1 MKYIIDDARLKSVF
15 ANLMSEWS
23 ELEKNERSYDFW
35 NQDKG
40 RYADIDVD
48 NFYMNVDEDWED
60 DQWILQYQ
68 KTPGDVGEGYELP
81 ILRYGEWWFR
91 NLIAM
96 FGKNLFEELL
106 GDWFQTTYKLPIN
119 SVTTEQD

>member
-1 MKYIIDDARLKSVF
+1 MKYKIDDKRLKSVF

-23 ELEKNERSYDFW
+23 TLEMAGRSYDFW

-40 RYADIDVD
+40 RYADIDVE
-48 NFYMNVDEDWED
+48 NFYKNVDEDWED

-68 KTPGDVGEGYELP
+68 EGRGDIGENYELP

-91 NLIAM
+91 TIIAM
-96 FGKNLFEELL
+96 FGKELFEELL
-106 GDWFQTTYKLPIN
+106 GDWFQTTYHLPVN
-119 SVTTEQD
+119 SVTPEQD